1 MMKLFKKSMAKIIH
15 ILIIGFWL
23 SSGSTA
29 QTTKSTPSG
38 AGTSGDPYLIANLG
52 NLSWLTQNSGSGQW
66 ASGKYFKQT
75 ADIDAAATQYWDD
88 ADEDS
93 DGDLYNDT
101 NDGSNTG
108 NDAGFSPIGNSST
121 RFYGN
126 YDGDNFTIS
135 GMTIN
140 RTYPSAG
147 NEIGLFGYA
156 QTGTIEN
163 LTLSNMTVTATSVN
177 YYNGVGL
184 LMGGGYN
191 GIITN
196 ITISGGSLTSSGIYG
211 YVGPLVGRYST
222 GTISNC
228 TSNASVSFTNT
239 GSSSAK
245 NIGGLIGYISAS
257 SPDNY
262 TISNSSAT
270 GSVTVST
277 SGGLVS
283 RVGGFAGELGGT
295 GTVDRCFSSGTVTS
309 NNGGYVGGFVG
320 NLSEV
325 VITDSYTVSN
335 ISVAA
340 TSSVG
345 GFFSSSPTDSTS
357 KPTFTRTY
365 AAGTITGGSAG
376 GFGGQSNYTNT
387 YTDSF
392 WDTDTTG
399 NTIAVPNDKEG
410 NLTGKTTAEMKTLAT
425 FTDIATTGLSTTWD
439 FDTIWNID
447 TSGTI
452 NNGYP
457 YLR

>member
-1 MMKLFKKSMAKIIH
+1 MAKIIH

-52 NLSWLTQNSGSGQW
+52 NLSWLTQNSGQW

-108 NDAGFSPIGNSST
+108 NDEGFSPIGNMTT

-147 NEIGLFGYA
+147 NEIGMFGWA
-156 QTGTIEN
+156 QNGTIKD
-163 LTLSNMTVTATSVN
+163 LTLSNMVVTATSVASFW
-177 YYNGVGL
+177 GVGM
-184 LMGGGYN
+184 LMGGGGS
-191 GIITN
+191 GIISN
-196 ITISGGSLTSSGIYG
+196 ITISGGSLTSSGGYG
-211 YVGPLVGRYST
+211 FVGPLAGYNTT

-228 TSNASVSFTNT
+228 TSSASVSFTNT
-239 GSSSAK
+239 DGSASA
-245 NIGGLIGYISAS
+245 IGGLIGYITAS

-277 SGGLVS
+277 SAGTVS
-283 RVGGFAGELGGT
+283 RVGGFAGELSYT

-320 NLSEV
+320 NPYEV

-345 GFFSSSPTDSTS
+345 GFFSSSPTASTN

-392 WDTDTTG
+392 WDTQTTS
-399 NTIAVPNDKEG
+399 NSTSVPNSNGG
-410 NLTGKTTAEMKTLAT
+410 NLTGKTTSEMKTLAT

>member
-52 NLSWLTQNSGSGQW
+52 NLSWLTQNSGQW

-108 NDAGFSPIGNSST
+108 NDEGFSPIGNLST

-140 RTYPSAG
+140 RTYPSSG
-147 NEIGLFGYA
+147 NEIGMFGYA
-156 QTGTIEN
+156 QNGTIKD
-163 LTLSNMTVTATSVN
+163 LTLSNMVVTATSVA
-177 YYNGVGL
+177 YYYGVGM

-196 ITISGGSLTSSGIYG
+196 ITISGGSLTASGIYG

-222 GTISNC
+222 GTISNS
-228 TSNASVSFTNT
+228 TSSASVSFTNT

-245 NIGGLIGYISAS
+245 IL
-257 SPDNY
+257 
-262 TISNSSAT
+262 
-270 GSVTVST
+270 
-277 SGGLVS
+277 
-283 RVGGFAGELGGT
+283 
-295 GTVDRCFSSGTVTS
+295 
-309 NNGGYVGGFVG
+309 
-320 NLSEV
+320 
-325 VITDSYTVSN
+325 
-335 ISVAA
+335 
-340 TSSVG
+340 
-345 GFFSSSPTDSTS
+345 
-357 KPTFTRTY
+357 
-365 AAGTITGGSAG
+365 
-376 GFGGQSNYTNT
+376 
-387 YTDSF
+387 
-392 WDTDTTG
+392 
-399 NTIAVPNDKEG
+399 AV
-410 NLTGKTTAEMKTLAT
+410 
-425 FTDIATTGLSTTWD
+425 
-439 FDTIWNID
+439 
-447 TSGTI
+447 
-452 NNGYP
+452 
-457 YLR
+457 